1 MEAIGQ
7 RLKEILEEKGVT
19 MYRISKEVGVSKS
32 TLTNYITGR
41 TKPDSIKLA
50 AICDF
55 LGVNKVWLLTG
66 IGERWVSASTVQVV
80 NEVREALA
88 EYRRTE
94 PELTYEAKLASQVLI
109 KNVPLVNQYAYAGYL
124 SGYTNQTYMDELP
137 AVPFIV
143 DHEAQGNYVAFE
155 VRGDS
160 MNDGTE
166 DSYLEGDRLLCREIQ
181 RHLWEQSRLHIRKWD
196 FVIVHKDGILIKRII
211 DHNTQTHEL
220 TIHSL
225 NPLYDDRILRMDE
238 IRQIFNVIE
247 IQRTKRR

>member
-1 MEAIGQ
+1 METIGK
-7 RLKEILEEKGVT
+7 RLKEVLGNKGIT

-32 TLTNYITGR
+32 TLANYITDR

-55 LGVNKVWLLTG
+55 LGINKVWLLTG
-66 IGERWVSASTVQVV
+66 NGEPLVSASTVQLV
-80 NEVREALA
+80 NEVREAA
-88 EYRRTE
+88 MGYGRKPPVVEDE
-94 PELTYEAKLASQVLI
+94 AQLTNQVLI

-225 NPLYDDRILRMDE
+225 NPLYDDRIIRMDE
-238 IRQIFNVIE
+238 IRQIFNVVE

>member
-1 MEAIGQ
+1 METIGK
-7 RLKEILEEKGVT
+7 RLKEVLGNKGIT

-32 TLTNYITGR
+32 TLANYITDR

-55 LGVNKVWLLTG
+55 LGINKVWLLTG
-66 IGERWVSASTVQVV
+66 NGEPLVSASTVQLV
-80 NEVREALA
+80 NEVREAA
-88 EYRRTE
+88 MGYGSKPPVVEDE
-94 PELTYEAKLASQVLI
+94 AQLTNQVLI

-225 NPLYDDRILRMDE
+225 NPLYDDRIIRMDE
-238 IRQIFNVIE
+238 IRQIFNVVE